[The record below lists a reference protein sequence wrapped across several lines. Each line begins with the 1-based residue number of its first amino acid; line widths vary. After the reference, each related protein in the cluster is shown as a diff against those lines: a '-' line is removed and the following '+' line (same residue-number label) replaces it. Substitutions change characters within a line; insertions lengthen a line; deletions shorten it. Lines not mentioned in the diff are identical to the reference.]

1 MGKMSREKGKRGELE
16 LAHELQALG
25 FPEVHRSQQ
34 YCGSA
39 DSADLVGIPGIHIE
53 CKRTETLSV
62 YRALD
67 QAIRDSEGSDDIPTV
82 MHRRNG
88 QPWVIVMRLSDWA
101 QLVHEATK

>member
-1 MGKMSREKGKRGELE
+1 MSRSKGKRGELE

-53 CKRTETLSV
+53 CKRTETLSI
-62 YRALD
+62 YRVLE
-67 QAIRDSEGSDDIPTV
+67 QAIRDSEGTDDIPTV

-88 QPWVIVMRLSDWA
+88 RSWVVVMRLSDWA
-101 QLVHEATK
+101 RLMQSPH